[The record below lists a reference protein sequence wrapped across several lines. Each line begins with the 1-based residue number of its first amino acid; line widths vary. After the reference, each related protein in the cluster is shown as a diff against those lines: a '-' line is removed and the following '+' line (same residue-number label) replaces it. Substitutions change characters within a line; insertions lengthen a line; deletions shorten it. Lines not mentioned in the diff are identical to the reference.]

1 MFCRFTEKKRL
12 PINRPI
18 MEEIESNAIKIR
30 YDLTIAYLVD
40 IWRSQ
45 NSNET
50 TESVSIYLG
59 R

>member
-1 MFCRFTEKKRL
+1 
-12 PINRPI
+12 

>member
-1 MFCRFTEKKRL
+1 M